1 MSSRSHSN
9 ANPETKYKSKSK
21 TELMVVTPLLLLK
34 AATVSFFN
42 PFRRAA
48 KEEVSGKIVVQVK
61 WGREKWVRAWRNE

>member
-1 MSSRSHSN
+1 
-9 ANPETKYKSKSK
+9 
-21 TELMVVTPLLLLK
+21 MVVTPLLLLK